1 MVRKRKKKKKKK
13 KKVES
18 LWRARVRACVRAL
31 LKIEYSFS
39 YGAEFQ
45 RKCDEAAGRL
55 FGADHYC
62 AVLAMEPFGEL
73 IPESFDAIRD
83 GDKITA
89 QVRKRTAPAAA
100 LSDSETVLSPDDW
113 KSMRESH
120 INDKF
125 DFQSLVS
132 KFGGGGGGGGGAAGG
147 SISNERRPS
156 VARGNNALVTTSSGP
171 ARKAATSSINIDTD
185 PPRRSRSLGD
195 VDDDGGELTAEDPA
209 SEDAAGRYQMHSS
222 APPVPLSPRSPR
234 GPGPA
239 PMRRTA
245 SLAVPA
251 RKPTRPVGAP
261 PRSIGG
267 AGQARSPGFSESED
281 FESVLSETPDIS
293 RESMRTISAK
303 LEDIDEEMARISAEL
318 NKTRKPTL
326 TKSEKSDRNDRSD
339 NIAPAPSSPRAQVD
353 LDVLDDLLNG
363 DDESDTYKPVAADRS
378 RSPGRGRPAGALSDG
393 AFTRSAPARGLSP
406 GRRGLSPGRSGQSS
420 PGPPPK
426 PQKSEQALMRAEQLK
441 RGRSNARLIELSDLG
456 GVGGGGGGGS
466 PAMIHRQPSGRT
478 VGPASPMLSRNASH
492 GSGATIPSRMNGSA
506 AMIPNTG
513 GRTYGGGGGGA
524 ASSSQLPHMP
534 SRPPLFDGLP
544 APLLLPALSKAVTK
558 TSGPFACPV
567 CFKSYPIAADVCYH
581 VQKRHEVDIG
591 DAAAVNDANAR
602 YHSTPQLMRSND
614 SGQQFELA
622 RSKSTHSL
630 SAGAVDEQLPP
641 GWARV
646 WSKSKQKFYYYNE
659 RTGQSIWTL
668 AGVYAAK

>member
-1 MVRKRKKKKKKK
+1 
-13 KKVES
+13 
-18 LWRARVRACVRAL
+18 
-31 LKIEYSFS
+31 
-39 YGAEFQ
+39 
-45 RKCDEAAGRL
+45 
-55 FGADHYC
+55 
-62 AVLAMEPFGEL
+62 MEPFGEL

-120 INDKF
+120 INDKN

-132 KFGGGGGGGGGAAGG
+132 KFGGG
-147 SISNERRPS
+147 SITDRRPS
-156 VARGNNALVTTSSGP
+156 AAARGNNALVTTSSGP
-171 ARKAATSSINIDTD
+171 ARKPVASLPIDTD

-195 VDDDGGELTAEDPA
+195 VDDDGGEVTAEDPA
-209 SEDAAGRYQMHSS
+209 SDDTPARYQMHNS
-222 APPVPLSPRSPR
+222 AAPAIPLSPRSPR
-234 GPGPA
+234 APLPT
-239 PMRRTA
+239 PMRRAA

-261 PRSIGG
+261 PRGIGG
-267 AGQARSPGFSESED
+267 AGMARSPGFSESED
-281 FESVLSETPDIS
+281 FESVLSETPDMS

-318 NKTRKPTL
+318 NKTRKPAF
-326 TKSEKSDRNDRSD
+326 TKSD
-339 NIAPAPSSPRAQVD
+339 NIAPAPHSPGAQVD
-353 LDVLDDLLNG
+353 LDALDDLLNG
-363 DDESDTYKPVAADRS
+363 DDDSDTYKPVAADRS
-378 RSPGRGRPAGALSDG
+378 RSPGRGRPAGAQSDG
-393 AFTRSAPARGLSP
+393 AFARSGPVRGLSP

-441 RGRSNARLIELSDLG
+441 RGRSNARLIDLNDL
-456 GVGGGGGGGS
+456 GGGGGGGS
-466 PAMIHRQPSGRT
+466 PAVMHRQASGRPA
-478 VGPASPMLSRNASH
+478 GPTSPMLSRNASQ
-492 GSGATIPSRMNGSA
+492 GSGATIPNRVNGSA

-524 ASSSQLPHMP
+524 ASSGQLPHMP

-622 RSKSTHSL
+622 RTKSTQSL